1 MVLTINYGDLQN
13 IKKNWINEKTS
24 DKKKI
29 YNHIS
34 DCKDTLT
41 YMYKHN
47 SVKGKSREDYEIE
60 LMEFAKSMISNTD
73 IPAKELESKFSGKPL
88 IINNEPIKLWL
99 N

>member
-24 DKKKI
+24 EKKKI
-29 YNHIS
+29 YNYIS

-41 YMYKHN
+41 YMYKHD